1 MKFHFPKSKTIIE
14 KKKKKEEP
22 FNFRPPFLFLSIV
35 DDILISITL

>member
-14 KKKKKEEP
+14 KKEEL